1 MLAIMNVLPKTKIV
15 EKVTKEPLR
24 TTRQL
29 LLQNKAAKKDE
40 LEWCSMRKSLIPFPL
55 LQNGFGGWW
64 CSTDDVTVKQLEKGK
79 KIKTTYQKGMESK
92 QSI

>member
-1 MLAIMNVLPKTKIV
+1 MH
-15 EKVTKEPLR
+15 
-24 TTRQL
+24 
-29 LLQNKAAKKDE
+29 
-40 LEWCSMRKSLIPFPL
+40 KSLILFPL
-55 LQNGFGGWW
+55 LHNGFDGCW

>member
-1 MLAIMNVLPKTKIV
+1 
-15 EKVTKEPLR
+15 
-24 TTRQL
+24 
-29 LLQNKAAKKDE
+29 
-40 LEWCSMRKSLIPFPL
+40 MRKSLIPFPL